1 MGWMR
6 EGFSMTIAGFGARP
20 WPNSEHQDSCAGSK
34 ALVQAPSGMPSA
46 STRGKAKSQE
56 QKGLEPPARDQSL
69 LGGQGHSHSF
79 LCPPRA
85 SPPARCCTAQE
96 LRCQHHKI
104 LLCPSC
110 PRHCQHMP
118 CLCRTYHTR
127 RQLGPSHPR
136 CLCSGGFPEPHFR
149 CSWAPGKG
157 TKEPFS
163 SPASPGAEGE
173 GERKG
178 QCLQNTTIG
187 RKFSP
192 RFSRFGVFFPPL
204 FLF

>member
-1 MGWMR
+1 M
-6 EGFSMTIAGFGARP
+6 
-20 WPNSEHQDSCAGSK
+20 
-34 ALVQAPSGMPSA
+34 
-46 STRGKAKSQE
+46 
-56 QKGLEPPARDQSL
+56 
-69 LGGQGHSHSF
+69 
-79 LCPPRA
+79 
-85 SPPARCCTAQE
+85 QE
-96 LRCQHHKI
+96 LRRQHHRV
-104 LLCPSC
+104 LLRPSC

-136 CLCSGGFPEPHFR
+136 RLCSGRFPEPHFR

-192 RFSRFGVFFPPL
+192 RFLRFGVFFPPL
-204 FLF
+204 FLFFKREDTASGQLKNNQALAPATSATCSPFWADVPLLLAGPCEANGERCRGLSAREMEGTTFTAG